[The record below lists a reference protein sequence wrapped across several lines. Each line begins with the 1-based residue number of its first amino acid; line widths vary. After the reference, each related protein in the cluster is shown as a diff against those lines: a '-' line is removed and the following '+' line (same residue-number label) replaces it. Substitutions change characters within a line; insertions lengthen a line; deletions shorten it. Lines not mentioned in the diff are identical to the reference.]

1 MKSYVITI
9 TSLDKSVEISNRCI
23 ESGKK
28 FGIDIAVYSAITPKD
43 NVYEISAREGI
54 NVKAFD
60 ERFSRKENAIACFLS
75 HYFLWKMCVET
86 NENIFILEHDA
97 VVIDKIDFNIKFKGV
112 LSLGKPSYGK
122 FNIPRNGIGPLTSKD
137 YLPGAHAYMINP
149 KAASDLINR
158 SKVKAIPT
166 DVFIDRRTFSWI
178 EEIYPWP
185 VEVQDSFSTVQKI
198 TGCIAKHNYNQ
209 GFEII

>member
-1 MKSYVITI
+1 MKTYVITI
-9 TSLDKSVEISNRCI
+9 TTLQKSVEVANRCI

-28 FGIDIAVYSAITPKD
+28 FGIDIEQFPAITPKD
-43 NVYEISAREGI
+43 KVYELAANEGI
-54 NVKAFD
+54 NISAFD

-75 HYFLWKMCVET
+75 HYNLWKKSVEL

-97 VVIDKIDFNIKFKGV
+97 VIVNRIDMNMQFKGV

-122 FNIPRNGIGPLTSKD
+122 FNKPRNGVSPLTSKD

-149 KAASDLINR
+149 MAANILINK

-166 DVFIDRRTFSWI
+166 DVFIDRRQFSWI
-178 EEIYPWP
+178 EEFYPWP
-185 VEVQDSFSTVQKI
+185 VEVQDSFSTVQKLS
-198 TGCIAKHNYNQ
+198 GCVAKHNYKE
-209 GFEII
+209 GFGII